1 VTDARRALVVGA
13 GIVGICT
20 GLELQRR
27 GWTVTLVDR
36 LEPGTGC
43 SFGNAGI
50 LAAMAVVPVGMPGFG
65 RQLPRMLLDPDSP
78 LVVRW
83 RALPQT
89 LPWLLHFR
97 RAAKARRIPQIS
109 DAMHALYR
117 STVELHAALAGEA
130 EVPEL
135 VRPNPGLYVHRD
147 PGAIDVAGGLAWKLR
162 RERGAEIDILEG
174 AALRDA
180 EPELSSAYTRGVRVG
195 PMGFTT
201 NPLRLAQSYCDLFSR
216 RGGKL
221 LRGAVLRLRPSGPV
235 VTIETSDGTL
245 VADTVVIA
253 AGAWTRSLVEP
264 LGLALPLIAERGYH
278 MTFADPGI
286 TLRHVVTELESHFA
300 VTPMEMG
307 LRIAGTEELG
317 HADDPPA
324 WRRADVLQ
332 KQARRMF
339 PPRAARQWL
348 ALDGAPARYARQPSG
363 DRAAAWAAEY
373 PGRGG
378 SWPSWSDGCTPY
390 RTHRGGIGLRRVA
403 RHCHGVLCAGS
414 IRWPPMDDGRK
425 HDQPDQHQGIAMID
439 LQTFAN
445 LAAQPLGA
453 FAPKPTSLTEGQC
466 EASAKLWT
474 SPDGRT
480 AIGVWECTPGR
491 FTADRSK
498 AAEYCHIISGSATV
512 SNQDGSVVRRIGPG
526 DLLVLPLGWTGEWE
540 IHAQMRKLY
549 FLSSAAP
556 QA

>member
-1 VTDARRALVVGA
+1 MTDARRAIVVGA

-50 LAAMAVVPVGMPGFG
+50 LASMAVVPVGMPGFE

-78 LVVRW
+78 LVLRW

-97 RAAKARRIPQIS
+97 RAANAQRIPQIS

-117 STVELHAALAGEA
+117 TTVDLHRALADEA
-130 EVPEL
+130 GVQEL

-147 PGAIDVAGGLAWKLR
+147 PGAIDLSGGLAWKLR
-162 RERGAEIDILEG
+162 RERGAEIEVLEG
-174 AALRDA
+174 AALREA
-180 EPELSSAYTRGVRVG
+180 EPELSPSYTRGVRVG

-201 NPLRLAQSYCDLFSR
+201 NPLRLTQSYCSLFTR

-221 LRGAVLRLRPSGPV
+221 LRAAVLRLKPLGAA
-235 VTIETSDGTL
+235 VTVETSDNNI

-286 TLRHVVTELESHFA
+286 TLQHVVTELEMHFA

-317 HADDPPA
+317 HADDSPS
-324 WRRADVLQ
+324 WRRADILQ

-339 PPRAARQWL
+339 PRARLEDGSRWMGPRPGMPDSLPAIGPLPGLPNILVAAGHGHL
-348 ALDGAPARYARQPSG
+348 GLTGAPHTGRIVAALASG
-363 DRAAAWAAEY
+363 E
-373 PGRGG
+373 
-378 SWPSWSDGCTPY
+378 
-390 RTHRGGIGLRRVA
+390 
-403 RHCHGVLCAGS
+403 
-414 IRWPPMDDGRK
+414 PP
-425 HDQPDQHQGIAMID
+425 GIAM
-439 LQTFAN
+439 
-445 LAAQPLGA
+445 
-453 FAPKPTSLTEGQC
+453 APY
-466 EASAKLWT
+466 A
-474 SPDGRT
+474 PDRFGR
-480 AIGVWECTPGR
+480 R
-491 FTADRSK
+491 
-498 AAEYCHIISGSATV
+498 
-512 SNQDGSVVRRIGPG
+512 Q
-526 DLLVLPLGWTGEWE
+526 
-540 IHAQMRKLY
+540 
-549 FLSSAAP
+549 
-556 QA
+556 

>member
-1 VTDARRALVVGA
+1 MTDARRALVVGA

-180 EPELSSAYTRGVRVG
+180 EPELSSAYTLGVRVG

-221 LRGAVLRLRPSGPV
+221 LRGAVLRLSPSGPV

-339 PPRAARQWL
+339 PRARLDNGSRWMGPRPGMPDSLPAIGPLPGLPNILVAAGHGHL
-348 ALDGAPARYARQPSG
+348 GLTGAPHTGRIVAALASG
-363 DRAAAWAAEY
+363 ES
-373 PGRGG
+373 P
-378 SWPSWSDGCTPY
+378 
-390 RTHRGGIGLRRVA
+390 
-403 RHCHGVLCAGS
+403 
-414 IRWPPMDDGRK
+414 
-425 HDQPDQHQGIAMID
+425 GIAMAPYAPD
-439 LQTFAN
+439 RFGGRQWMT
-445 LAAQPLGA
+445 GA
-453 FAPKPTSLTEGQC
+453 ST
-466 EASAKLWT
+466 T
-474 SPDGRT
+474 SPT
-480 AIGVWECTPGR
+480 NTKE
-491 FTADRSK
+491 
-498 AAEYCHIISGSATV
+498 
-512 SNQDGSVVRRIGPG
+512 
-526 DLLVLPLGWTGEWE
+526 LP
-540 IHAQMRKLY
+540 
-549 FLSSAAP
+549 
-556 QA
+556 